1 MDNIT
6 ELEKRIATTNDAGL
20 IAMLL
25 ERLINNFKHCIN
37 AIEDGDYEKI
47 KDLNDHSRDIL
58 NELIYQFSGKDNIST
73 NIREICI
80 FINKQI
86 TEGYIKKD
94 ISIFDKCKKVI
105 TPLLEGFK
113 ELEAI
118 EKPKAVTGITY
129 GKGTLGEYTLEE
141 GKSFKG

>member
-25 ERLINNFKHCIN
+25 ERLIDNFKGCIA
-37 AIEDGDYEKI
+37 AIEEGDYEKV

-58 NELIYQFSGKDNIST
+58 NELIYQFSGKDNISV

-80 FINKQI
+80 FVNKQI
-86 TEGYIKKD
+86 TDGYIKKD
-94 ISIFDKCKKVI
+94 VSIFDKCIKVI
-105 TPLLEGFK
+105 APLLEGFK
-113 ELEAI
+113 ELEAK

-129 GKGTLGEYTLEE
+129 GKGTLGEYTLGQ
-141 GKSFKG
+141 GKSFQG